1 MAQRRAGAA
10 ARKEDSAVIQRP
22 KRGPLQHVVHF
33 FRTKPLGTAGAAIA
47 LALVFVAIFAPWVA
61 TTDPYDVELSR
72 INSPLGVEAWF
83 GGDRLGRDVFSRLVF
98 GARIS
103 LYVGLM
109 SSFIGTTLGMLLGIS
124 SAYIGSMFDLA
135 LQRLVDAM
143 IAFPGIILAIAIM
156 ASLGASINNVV
167 IALSIAYIPS
177 TIRIIRSQTLAIKEM
192 DYIMSAK
199 AVGAGSWR
207 IMLRHIAPNCFGI
220 YIVILTLH
228 LGGAIIAE
236 AGLSFLGVGSPPDVP
251 SWGGMLNGA
260 SRQYV
265 AIAPW
270 LPLFPGMAIIV
281 VVLAWNLLGDALRDV
296 LDPRLR
302 GVGPRT

>member
-22 KRGPLQHVVHF
+22 KRGPLQHLVHF
-33 FRTKPLGTAGAAIA
+33 FRTKPLGTAGAVIA

-61 TTDPYDVELSR
+61 TTDPYDTELSR
-72 INSPLGVEAWF
+72 INSPPGAEAWF

-192 DYIMSAK
+192 DYILSATTYLMFPK
-199 AVGAGSWR
+199 AS
-207 IMLRHIAPNCFGI
+207 
-220 YIVILTLH
+220 
-228 LGGAIIAE
+228 
-236 AGLSFLGVGSPPDVP
+236 
-251 SWGGMLNGA
+251 
-260 SRQYV
+260 
-265 AIAPW
+265 
-270 LPLFPGMAIIV
+270 
-281 VVLAWNLLGDALRDV
+281 
-296 LDPRLR
+296 
-302 GVGPRT
+302 